1 MPFSTT
7 SSPEIIGRAEALVP
21 LLSERAGRYDREGR
35 FPAENFVDLHKA
47 GLLGV
52 FIPPELGGLGA
63 SYQTFAAVART
74 LARGCGSTAM
84 CWVMHAA
91 GTLPVA
97 VAGTPEQHRRY
108 LEPVVREGK
117 LFSVAYSEPG
127 SGSNFLAPQMVA
139 RRATDG
145 DGRPGYRLSG
155 DKFFVTSAGAASFF
169 LINTAVEDPAPG
181 KAMNVFVVALDE
193 ARSVTVRSVW
203 DAMGMRGNSSND
215 LVFDGC
221 FLPDD
226 ARLGEHAAGISVMRL
241 RPGGVPMGLA
251 AIPVG
256 LAEAAL
262 ADAIEHAR
270 TRVLAHTGKPLSH
283 LQAIRFPIAE
293 MQVAVDAA
301 RLLVERAAR
310 LADEQP
316 AAAML
321 EMVKA
326 KYLSN
331 TTAVEVC
338 TKALQVCGGRGYHS
352 RSPVQRYLRDAHAGG
367 LMATTLETGRDF
379 VAKILLGLDPAGPE

>member
-1 MPFSTT
+1 MAFSTT
-7 SSPEIIGRAEALVP
+7 YDPDIVARAEALVP
-21 LLSERAGRYDREGR
+21 TLAERAPSYDREGR
-35 FPAENFVDLHKA
+35 FPAENFADLHKA
-47 GLLGV
+47 NLLGI

-63 SYQTFAAVART
+63 SYRTFAAVART
-74 LARGCGSTAM
+74 LAQACGSTAM

-97 VAGTPEQHRRY
+97 VAGTPEQQERY
-108 LEPVVREGK
+108 LGPVLRKGQ

-139 RRATDG
+139 TRAVD
-145 DGRPGYRLSG
+145 DRGRSGYQLNG
-155 DKFFVTSAGAASFF
+155 AKFFVTSAGAAQFF
-169 LINTAVEDPAPG
+169 LVNTAVEDPSPG
-181 KAMNVFVVALDE
+181 KAMNLFVLALDE
-193 ARSVTVRSVW
+193 VRGVAVRDAW

-221 FLPDD
+221 FLPEGT
-226 ARLGEHAAGISVMRL
+226 RLGEHAMGMSVMRL

-262 ADAIEHAR
+262 AYAREHAR
-270 TRVLAHTGKPLSH
+270 TRVLANTGKPLSH
-283 LQAIRFPIAE
+283 LQAIRFLIAE
-293 MQVAVDAA
+293 SQVAVDAA
-301 RLLVERAAR
+301 RLLVERAAQ

-316 AAAML
+316 HAALL

-331 TTAVEVC
+331 TTAVDVC

-367 LMATTLETGRDF
+367 LMATTLEAGRDF
-379 VAKILLGLDPAGPE
+379 VGKILLGLDPAGPE